1 MSLPPLIVGVDV
13 PDDALHEDLVLVE
26 GDQGAES
33 ERGQDRQHDR
43 GRRAVALEYL
53 QGRELEIHN
62 HSNFEVWKLAIENK
76 NDQGLVVAFKFVS
89 KWTNPLLLAR
99 IFQILRNEI
108 DEEMLKGRVIIF
120 CYCRF

>member
-1 MSLPPLIVGVDV
+1 MRLDGALLFEVLLDGLGQLLAQFNAPLIVGVDV

-62 HSNFEVWKLAIENK
+62 HSNFEV
-76 NDQGLVVAFKFVS
+76 
-89 KWTNPLLLAR
+89 
-99 IFQILRNEI
+99 
-108 DEEMLKGRVIIF
+108 
-120 CYCRF
+120 